1 MAPSATSSKQSEH
14 IVGIDISEEMSSSF
28 LAYSYSVIYARAL
41 PDARDGLKPV
51 QRRILFQMN
60 QMGLRPDKGHVKSS
74 RVVGDVMGRLH
85 PHGDSAIYE
94 AMVHLAQP
102 FKMRLPMVDGHGNF
116 GSPDDGP
123 AAARY
128 TEARMADA
136 ALAMTASLDEDVVD
150 MVPNYD
156 NTLMQPEVLPA
167 AIPNLLVNGAEG
179 IAVGMATKMPPHNL
193 TEVIHGAR
201 HILAH
206 PEATLDELMRFIPG
220 PDLPEGAMIV
230 GLDGIREAYAKG
242 QGSFTM
248 RAACRIEQVKPRKKG
263 LVFTELPY
271 GIGPEKVIERVKVLV
286 KDKKVQ
292 GISDIQDYTDRING
306 TRLVVE
312 VKNGF
317 NPEAVLAQLYKKT
330 PLETN
335 FAINNVA
342 LVEGQP
348 RTLGLRQLLDVF
360 LNHRLSVTR
369 RRSAFRLAKARED
382 VHRIEGLLIAVLNI
396 DEVIAIIRS
405 SDDAAEAH
413 RRLREAFG
421 LSDEQAQFIL
431 ELRLRRLT
439 KYSQLELEQRK
450 AELEEAIAMLEA
462 ILSSDERL
470 REVVSEELG
479 EVAATYGTPRR
490 TVLLESDG
498 LEQRASEAPLEVA
511 DDPCHALLS
520 ATGLVARTSDAS
532 PLARDGG
539 RLKHDALACALTTTA
554 RSEIG
559 AIASDGMLYRL
570 PVLDLPAIPS
580 SAGAPSLAGGVRARD
595 LVHAGNATVLALV
608 SLEDDAPPIALATAQ
623 GKIKRVKAPAISKD
637 SWDVIAL
644 APGDTVVGAAHCPD
658 DHEIVLV
665 TTDAQIL
672 RFSAANVR
680 PQGRSGQG
688 VAGIRLGAGAS
699 VLSLGVVP
707 SNDISGSL
715 VATIAGSSAALPGTE
730 AGTAKVTPLDRYPAK
745 GRGTGG
751 VRVQRFLKGEDV
763 LQLAC
768 VGSAPLRAVGS
779 GGQPLDLPD
788 VDERRDASGS
798 PLSSPVAAIG

>member
-1 MAPSATSSKQSEH
+1 MARPGTPTKAQEN
-14 IVGIDISEEMSSSF
+14 IVGIDISEEMTSSF

-102 FKMRLPMVDGHGNF
+102 FKMRLPLVDGHGNF

-156 NTLMQPEVLPA
+156 NTLLQPEVLPA

-179 IAVGMATKMPPHNL
+179 IAVGMATKMAPHNL
-193 TEVIHGAR
+193 SEVIDGAR
-201 HILAH
+201 HLLAN
-206 PEATLDELMRFIPG
+206 PEATLDELMRLIPG

-230 GLDGIREAYAKG
+230 GLDGVREAYAKG
-242 QGSFTM
+242 TGTFTM
-248 RAACRIEQVKPRKKG
+248 RATGKIEQVKPRKKG
-263 LVFTELPY
+263 IVFTELPF

-286 KDKKVQ
+286 KDKKIQ
-292 GISDIQDYTDRING
+292 GISDIADFTDRING

-317 NPEAVLAQLYKKT
+317 NPEAVLAQLYRKT

-342 LVEGQP
+342 LVDGQP
-348 RTLGLRQLLDVF
+348 RTLGLRELLDVF
-360 LNHRLSVTR
+360 LGHRLEVTR
-369 RRSAFRLAKARED
+369 RRSEYRLAKARED
-382 VHRIEGLLIAVLNI
+382 VHRIDGLLIAVLNI

-405 SDDAAEAH
+405 SDDAATAH
-413 RRLREAFG
+413 ARLRETFG
-421 LSDEQAQFIL
+421 LSGEQASFIL

-439 KYSQLELEQRK
+439 KYSQIELEQRK
-450 AELEEAIAMLEA
+450 DALEKDIAMLEA
-462 ILSSDERL
+462 ILASPARL
-470 REVVSEELG
+470 REVVSDELA
-479 EVAATYGTPRR
+479 EVARIYGTPRR
-490 TVLLESDG
+490 TVLLESEG
-498 LEQRASEAPLEVA
+498 LEQKASEAPLEVA
-511 DDPCHALLS
+511 DDPCHVLLS
-520 ATGLVARTSDAS
+520 VTGLVARTADDT
-532 PLARDGG
+532 PLTREGR
-539 RLKHDALACALTTTA
+539 RLKHDALRCVLATTA
-554 RSEIG
+554 RSEVG
-559 AIASDGMLYRL
+559 AITSDGMLHRL
-570 PVLDLPAIPS
+570 PVLDVPAIPS
-580 SAGAPSLAGGVRARD
+580 PTSTPSLAAGVQVAD
-595 LVHAGNATVLALV
+595 LVHAGEAEVLALV
-608 SLEDDAPPIALATAQ
+608 SLAGDAPPVALATAS

-637 SWDVIAL
+637 SWDIITL
-644 APGDTVVGAAHCPD
+644 APGDRLVGAAPCLD
-658 DHEIVLV
+658 SDEIVLV
-665 TTDAQIL
+665 ATDAQLL
-672 RFSAANVR
+672 RFSASNVR

-688 VAGIRLGAGAS
+688 IAGIRLSGGAS
-699 VLSLGVVP
+699 VLALGVVP
-707 SNDISGSL
+707 SDDVSGAL
-715 VATIAGSSAALPGTE
+715 VATVAGTTSALPGTQ

-751 VRVQRFLKGEDV
+751 VRAQRFLKGEDV
-763 LQLAC
+763 LVLAH
-768 VGSAPLRAVGS
+768 VGTGPLRAVGS
-779 GGQPLDLPD
+779 AGQPLVLPEI
-788 VDERRDASGS
+788 DEKRDASGS
-798 PLSSPVAAIG
+798 ALSVPVVAIG